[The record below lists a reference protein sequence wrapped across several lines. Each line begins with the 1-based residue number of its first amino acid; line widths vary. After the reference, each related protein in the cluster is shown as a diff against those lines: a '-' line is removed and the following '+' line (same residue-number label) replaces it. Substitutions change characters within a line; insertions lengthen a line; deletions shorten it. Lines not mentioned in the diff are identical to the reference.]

1 MKRSF
6 QAFLAVF
13 GVTAILIASSHIV
26 LGPSAIPGSVPV
38 NSTMDSEDRFYAT
51 LFAAYGMALIWC
63 AVEVER
69 KSLFVYFLAA
79 TFFAGG
85 LARLLSL
92 VAVGPPNAFF
102 FTMMIL
108 ELVIPVFMVV
118 MQARISRAT

>member
-1 MKRSF
+1 MKRNL
-6 QAFLAVF
+6 QVFLALF
-13 GVTAILIASSHIV
+13 GVSAILIASAHIV
-26 LGPSAIPGSVPV
+26 LGPSAFPGSIPV

-51 LFAAYGMALIWC
+51 LFAAYGVALLWC
-63 AVEVER
+63 IVDIER
-69 KSLFVYFLAA
+69 KSTFVYFLAA

-85 LARLLSL
+85 LARILSL

-108 ELVIPVFMVV
+108 ELVIPVIMVV